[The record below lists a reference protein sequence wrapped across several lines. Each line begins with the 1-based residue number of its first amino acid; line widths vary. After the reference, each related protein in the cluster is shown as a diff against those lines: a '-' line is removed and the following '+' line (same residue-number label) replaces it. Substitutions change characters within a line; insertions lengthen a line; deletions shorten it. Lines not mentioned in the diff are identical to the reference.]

1 MKFLFVPDSFK
12 GTFTSAEVSEMLT
25 EAAKSVFDS
34 PQCYKL
40 KMADGGE
47 GTMEAIIDA
56 VDGEN
61 VYVDVLG
68 PLRENVNASYCI
80 FNQDEAFIEMAQA
93 SGLTLINK
101 SLRNPLKTS
110 TYGTGQLIMN
120 AVDRGCRHIY
130 ISIGGS
136 ATNDGGMGCLRA
148 LGVRFYD
155 NYSQELEGMGDDLI
169 KVARIDT
176 SNLDH
181 RIADIK
187 FTVLCD
193 VDNPLCG
200 ERGATHVFAKQKG
213 ASDENIISLEAG
225 MCNYCNL
232 LEETFHVNPN
242 SIAGTG
248 AAGGL
253 GAALFLFLNAERKS
267 GIEEVCKLI
276 NFQELLKSADIVITG
291 EGRVDEQSC
300 HGKVLMGVGEYCKKY
315 NKYLFAI
322 VGDKG
327 QGWEQIF
334 NFEINK
340 VFAVTD
346 KFSYNEIIRDPK
358 GSFMTVATEMFK
370 AIKGLV

>member
-12 GTFTSAEVSEMLT
+12 GTFSSAEVSDMLAL
-25 EAAKSVFDS
+25 AASEVLDA
-34 PQCYKL
+34 PQCVAL
-40 KMADGGE
+40 RMADGGE
-47 GTMEAIIDA
+47 GTMEAILEA
-56 VDGEN
+56 VDGER
-61 VYVDVLG
+61 VSVDVLG
-68 PLRENVNASYCI
+68 PLKESVKASYCI
-80 FNQDEAFIEMAQA
+80 FNRDNAFIEMAQA
-93 SGLTLINK
+93 SGLTLIPK
-101 SLRNPLKTS
+101 DLRNPMKTN
-110 TYGTGQLIMN
+110 TYGTGQLIMD
-120 AVDRGCRHIY
+120 AVGRGCKHIY

-148 LGVRFYD
+148 IGVRFYD
-155 NYSQELEGMGDDLI
+155 NYSRELEGVGEDLI
-169 KVARIDT
+169 RVARIDT

-181 RIADIK
+181 RITETS
-187 FTVLCD
+187 FTILCD

-213 ASDENIISLEAG
+213 ASDADIMFLETG

-232 LEETFHVNPN
+232 LDETFQINPN
-242 SIAGTG
+242 SIDGSG

-253 GAALFLFLNAERKS
+253 GAALLLFLNAERKS

-300 HGKVLMGVGEYCKKY
+300 HGKVLMGVGEYCLKY
-315 NKYLFAI
+315 NKDSFAI

-327 QGWEQIF
+327 SGWEQIH
-334 NFEINK
+334 NFGIKK

-346 KFSYNEIIRDPK
+346 KFSYKEITRDPK
-358 GSFMTVATEMFK
+358 GTFMTVATEMFK

>member
-181 RIADIK
+181 RLADIK

-232 LEETFHVNPN
+232 L
-242 SIAGTG
+242 
-248 AAGGL
+248 
-253 GAALFLFLNAERKS
+253 RYM
-267 GIEEVCKLI
+267 
-276 NFQELLKSADIVITG
+276 LK
-291 EGRVDEQSC
+291 
-300 HGKVLMGVGEYCKKY
+300 
-315 NKYLFAI
+315 
-322 VGDKG
+322 
-327 QGWEQIF
+327 
-334 NFEINK
+334 
-340 VFAVTD
+340 
-346 KFSYNEIIRDPK
+346 
-358 GSFMTVATEMFK
+358 
-370 AIKGLV
+370 